1 MHGGISHVSCLLTT
15 VEQRMKDV
23 DVDNPETGDMVVTK
37 QATAHRRHAGFT
49 EGSVGRH
56 LLKLGS
62 FMAMGTLT
70 MNVAQL
76 AEAVYLGMV
85 STEALAAMGF
95 AFPITITLFAF
106 AGGIGS
112 GASSVISRALGA
124 GDRDRVSLAG
134 PLKKSRMTSTDPL
147 ARQLSAWNRWHHS
160 VAPT

>member
-1 MHGGISHVSCLLTT
+1 MN
-15 VEQRMKDV
+15 DV
-23 DVDNPETGDMVVTK
+23 DRIGPESAVVRK
-37 QATAHRRHAGFT
+37 TAASRAGFT

-62 FMAMGTLT
+62 FMAVGTMT

-112 GASSVISRALGA
+112 GLVPDAV
-124 GDRDRVSLAG
+124 RV
-134 PLKKSRMTSTDPL
+134 
-147 ARQLSAWNRWHHS
+147 
-160 VAPT
+160 